1 MRILNRPMFKYG
13 GPIKEGVMHGMKN
26 GGSMGEPQGKNLVGD
41 PVYPKTDG
49 RAHHFAF
56 GGLGLAGLY
65 AGARATLPWI
75 IRQGARYLPK
85 VKRMFGT
92 TTPASITRGGP
103 RVGEAVGS
111 HTPITINPAKFNP
124 NWLGRDPLVRT
135 VGAAGKAIFNPTTGG
150 LAAKGLRMATS
161 PSSVLIGGLW
171 YANGRW
177 FNKKGDEL
185 DPNSTEVADAKAGA
199 KWDPGAGA
207 DQYDPSTSA
216 SALAAAAKKART
228 EKLSKYLDMMGY
240 DRAKKTA
247 MSDAL
252 IDASAI
258 VQQGTE
264 EGGSLKH
271 ADWSKMINQ
280 AIQTTSKRLDK
291 PEQIREAV
299 GLMMT
304 KGAIDKDIASG
315 KESEAEKTMKL
326 LGISKAEYKKKFLD
340 QKSFAENKVIAF
352 KTRSGQD
359 AIDTA
364 AEITYGPINGNIIN
378 VSDFADVY
386 ETMKDKTGDDDRT
399 IVIKY
404 TQAEINANPEKF
416 NDGRYTVGENLVT
429 IKDNKVISV
438 E

>member
-1 MRILNRPMFKYG
+1 
-13 GPIKEGVMHGMKN
+13 
-26 GGSMGEPQGKNLVGD
+26 
-41 PVYPKTDG
+41 
-49 RAHHFAF
+49 
-56 GGLGLAGLY
+56 
-65 AGARATLPWI
+65 
-75 IRQGARYLPK
+75 
-85 VKRMFGT
+85 
-92 TTPASITRGGP
+92 
-103 RVGEAVGS
+103 
-111 HTPITINPAKFNP
+111 
-124 NWLGRDPLVRT
+124 
-135 VGAAGKAIFNPTTGG
+135 
-150 LAAKGLRMATS
+150 MATS